1 MSESAPKL
9 AADCAG
15 LTDAEVVAR
24 VLGGEL
30 QIFEVLMR
38 RYNQR
43 LFRAARSILKT
54 DAEAE
59 DVVQDAYVRAYQHLN
74 QFEGRASFAT
84 WLTRIAVNEA
94 LARKRKQQQLVQMES
109 MDTAGEA
116 AMNAFTSTAPNPEE
130 ETMARSVTALLET
143 AVDSLPEAYRS
154 VFMLRE
160 IEGLNTNEAAACL
173 GLSEEAVKVRLHRG
187 RAMLREEIYKRTGQT
202 HASAFQFAGA
212 RCDGVVASVLA
223 RIRSLEP
230 AANLSP
236 ID

>member
-1 MSESAPKL
+1 M
-9 AADCAG
+9 AADCVA

-30 QIFEVLMR
+30 QVFEVLMR

-94 LARKRKQQQLVQMES
+94 LARKRKAQHMVQMES
-109 MDTAGEA
+109 MDTAGDV

-130 ETMARSVTALLET
+130 EAMTRSVAALLET
-143 AVDSLPEAYRS
+143 AVDSLPEAYR
-154 VFMLRE
+154 
-160 IEGLNTNEAAACL
+160 
-173 GLSEEAVKVRLHRG
+173 
-187 RAMLREEIYKRTGQT
+187 
-202 HASAFQFAGA
+202 
-212 RCDGVVASVLA
+212 
-223 RIRSLEP
+223 
-230 AANLSP
+230 
-236 ID
+236 

>member
-1 MSESAPKL
+1 MSESAPKM
-9 AADCAG
+9 AADCVG

-109 MDTAGEA
+109 MDIAGDA
-116 AMNAFTSTAPNPEE
+116 AMNAFTSTAPNPE
-130 ETMARSVTALLET
+130 
-143 AVDSLPEAYRS
+143 
-154 VFMLRE
+154 
-160 IEGLNTNEAAACL
+160 
-173 GLSEEAVKVRLHRG
+173 
-187 RAMLREEIYKRTGQT
+187 
-202 HASAFQFAGA
+202 
-212 RCDGVVASVLA
+212 
-223 RIRSLEP
+223 
-230 AANLSP
+230 
-236 ID
+236 

>member
-1 MSESAPKL
+1 MSESAPKM
-9 AADCAG
+9 AADCVA

-59 DVVQDAYVRAYQHLN
+59 DVGQDAYVRAYQHLN

-94 LARKRKQQQLVQMES
+94 LARKRKAQQFVQMES
-109 MDTAGEA
+109 RDIAGDA

-130 ETMARSVTALLET
+130 EAMTRSVTALLEI

-160 IEGLNTNEAAACL
+160 IEGLNTGEAAQCL

-202 HASAFQFAGA
+202 QASAFQFAGA
-212 RCDGVVASVLA
+212 RCDGLVARVLA
-223 RIRSLEP
+223 CIRLIEP
-230 AANLSP
+230 AEKLPP

>member
-84 WLTRIAVNEA
+84 WLTRIAVTEA
-94 LARKRKQQQLVQMES
+94 LARKRKAQHLVQVES
-109 MDTAGEA
+109 MDTAGDA

-130 ETMARSVTALLET
+130 EAMARSVTALLET

-160 IEGLNTNEAAACL
+160 IEGLNTNEAAECL
-173 GLSEEAVKVRLHRG
+173 GLSRG
-187 RAMLREEIYKRTGQT
+187 SRESKAASRPRDVARGDLQT
-202 HASAFQFAGA
+202 HRADASERFSIRRRAVRRPGCACA
-212 RCDGVVASVLA
+212 RPHTVA
-223 RIRSLEP
+223 
-230 AANLSP
+230 
-236 ID
+236 